1 MSRQKAPPH
10 QEDDGLAPRPEFS
23 AIQEVGPSQQAAIPG
38 SQRTSIDAEEHPKVT
53 VVAARQGLDA
63 GEGVY
68 ADGGTAEVIRGSGDI
83 QDGLI

>member
-10 QEDDGLAPRPEFS
+10 QEDDGLAHGPEFC
-23 AIQEVGPSQQAAIPG
+23 AIQAVGPSQQAAIPG
-38 SQRTSIDAEEHPKVT
+38 AQRTSIDAEERPKVT

-63 GEGVY
+63 GEGVH
-68 ADGGTAEVIRGSGDI
+68 ADGGNTEVIRGSGDI